1 MITEQQV
8 RDQLDKCFTEARFPE
23 WADCY
28 SQGKV
33 RDIYVPPGHGRRI
46 LITTDRVSAFDRVL
60 GTIPFKGQTLN
71 KITTHAFDQTL
82 DIAPNHILSIRH
94 PNVMV
99 VTELD
104 MLPVEV
110 VVRGYL
116 TGSTS
121 TSVLPRYERGERY
134 MYGYAWPDGL
144 TAHQSLVDAFGG
156 PIITPTTKHE
166 AHDRP
171 LTVDSVVT
179 EGFVDAATWARVMD
193 IALRL
198 FKRGQELA
206 AYHGLILADTKYE
219 MGRDKKG
226 QIVLADEIHTPD
238 SSRFWIAGTYDDRL
252 ANNKTPDSLDK
263 EFLRLWLKERG
274 IGKDTENIP
283 PLDDDLRVDVAKRYM
298 ELCQR
303 LTGKTFEPV
312 IDEGDPLAAIRESI
326 APYMTA
332 AT

>member
-1 MITEQQV
+1 MLTENQV
-8 RDQLDKCFTEARFPE
+8 RAQLDKCFTEARFPE
-23 WADCY
+23 WANYY

-33 RDIYVPPGHGRRI
+33 RDIYVPPGRAHRV
-46 LITTDRVSAFDRVL
+46 LITTDRVSAFDQIF
-60 GTIPFKGQTLN
+60 GTIPFKGQALN
-71 KITTHAFDQTL
+71 KIATHAFDQTL
-82 DIAPNHILSIRH
+82 DIAPNHILALPH

-121 TSVLPRYERGERY
+121 TSVLPRYEHGERD
-134 MYGYAWPDGL
+134 MYGYTWPDGL
-144 TAHQSLVDAFGG
+144 TAHQSLVDVFGG

-171 LTVDSVVT
+171 LTVKSVVK
-179 EGFVDAATWARVMD
+179 EGYMDAVTWANVMD

-206 AYHGLILADTKYE
+206 AHHGLILADTKYE
-219 MGRDKKG
+219 MGHNKNG

-238 SSRFWIAGTYDDRL
+238 SSRFWIAGTYYDRL
-252 ANNKTPDSLDK
+252 ADSKTPDSLDK
-263 EFLRLWLKERG
+263 EFLRLWLKDHG

-283 PLDDDLRVDVAKRYM
+283 PLDDDLRVDVANRYIQ
-298 ELCQR
+298 LCER
-303 LTGKTFEPV
+303 VTGKQFQPTN
-312 IDEGDPLAAIRESI
+312 DDTDPLTAIRESI
-326 APYMTA
+326 APYMTPA
-332 AT
+332 A